1 MKFLDIF
8 SLPTLQNLLI
18 NHFNFNNKQILL
30 DLHLCFKIYDLIYGA
45 YTVQHSERA
54 QCRQQQLT
62 EGLASSYKSVV
73 LSNFRKII
81 FIKAADLYIYMIIFI
96 YMR

>member
-1 MKFLDIF
+1 MF
-8 SLPTLQNLLI
+8 
-18 NHFNFNNKQILL
+18 QILQL
-30 DLHLCFKIYDLIYGA
+30 FYGA
-45 YTVQHSERA
+45 YTVQHFERA
-54 QCRQQQLT
+54 QCRQQQLI
-62 EGLASSYKSVV
+62 EGLASSYKSVA